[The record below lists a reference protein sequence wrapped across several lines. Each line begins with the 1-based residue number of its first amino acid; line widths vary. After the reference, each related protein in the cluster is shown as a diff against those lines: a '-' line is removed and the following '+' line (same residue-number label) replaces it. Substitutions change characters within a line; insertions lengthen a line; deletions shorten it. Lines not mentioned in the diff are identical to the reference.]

1 MTSLSPPKDK
11 IWWNEPIE
19 KAELI
24 WITIVFLWGLVMS
37 FMMPFWHVVGSQ
49 NISTETYKTTPEKF
63 MQQTQAFVD
72 EYTVRMDDGPRQYP
86 VVKPPPG
93 GDVYLVAR
101 LWDYW
106 PAVEFK
112 KGESYRFHLSSLD
125 WQHGFSLQP
134 ANINIQIVPKYEH
147 VVTFT
152 PDQSGDYSV
161 LCNEYC
167 GIGHHMMLGKII
179 VVE

>member
-37 FMMPFWHVVGSQ
+37 FMMPFWHVVGDQ
-49 NISTETYKTTPEKF
+49 NMSTLTYKTTPEKF
-63 MQQTQAFVD
+63 MQKTQAFVD

-106 PAVEFK
+106 PVVELK

-167 GIGHHMMLGKII
+167 GIGHHMMIGKII

>member
-1 MTSLSPPKDK
+1 
-11 IWWNEPIE
+11 
-19 KAELI
+19 LI

-106 PAVEFK
+106 PVVELK

-167 GIGHHMMLGKII
+167 GIGHHMMIGKII
-179 VVE
+179 VI